1 MGIGTYAFDTAS
13 HAWRQVGPW
22 ALPLYGRAEYI
33 PELKL
38 WLGLSDYCNP
48 SPRPMLCA
56 LDLSAMDD
64 AQGPP
69 TPQHAWDY
77 LDLCHDYNDDN
88 RKTVIHGVHLANLG
102 SGMFCIATKIMTMV
116 TPPRTTHDEDTV
128 MYTSDEEANGM
139 VMDYPEE
146 DFVILTG
153 VKVER
158 CCGCDGLRMIKHK
171 SKRYDLLLRGHTL
184 KAVL

>member
-1 MGIGTYAFDTAS
+1 MGIGTYAFNTAS
-13 HAWRQVGPW
+13 HVWRQVGQW
-22 ALPLYGRAEYI
+22 ALPLYGRVEYA

-38 WLGLSDYCNP
+38 WLGISDYCNP

-56 LDLSAMDD
+56 LDLSAMDN
-64 AQGPP
+64 AQGLPM
-69 TPQHAWDY
+69 PQRAWDY
-77 LDLCHDYNDDN
+77 LDLRHDYNDDN
-88 RKTVIHGVHLANLG
+88 MKTVIHGVHLANLG
-102 SGMFCIATKIMTMV
+102 SGMFCIATEIMTMV
-116 TPPRTTHDEDTV
+116 SPICTSHDEEMV
-128 MYTSDEEANGM
+128 MDTSDEEANGM
-139 VMDYPEE
+139 VLDYAEE

-158 CCGCDGLRMIKHK
+158 CCGCDGLRMIKHT